1 MRRPGRVLLLL
12 SVLLGGCVTA
22 PATTA
27 PSGISVRATGR
38 ASVKPDTVFVNVG
51 VEARDPTLAAA
62 TADVGRRMTAV
73 LARVKALGV
82 AEADIAT
89 VGYAVDPIPAQ
100 RRNEEEPIRIV
111 GYRVSNVVRVRIR
124 DVAAAGRI
132 VDGAVAE
139 GANTVSALQFT
150 INDSAP
156 AEREARA
163 QAVALAARAWDPY
176 PFILLNL
183 FLSMLAAVQ
192 APVIMMSQNRQD
204 ARDRLRSELDFS
216 VNRKAEGE
224 IIQLA
229 ARLTR
234 IEDKLDDIHRD
245 VNVRR

>member
-1 MRRPGRVLLLL
+1 MRRCSALLLL
-12 SVLLGGCVTA
+12 TVLLGGCATA

-51 VEARDPTLAAA
+51 VEARDPSLAAA

-82 AEADIAT
+82 AEPDIAT
-89 VGYAVDPIPAQ
+89 AGYGIDPIPAQ
-100 RRNEEEPIRIV
+100 RRNEEDPIRIM

-150 INDSAP
+150 INDPAP

-163 QAVALAARAWDPY
+163 QAVALAAAKAKE
-176 PFILLNL
+176 
-183 FLSMLAAVQ
+183 LAAAAGVPLGELVSLEEDPPQRVAPVSRVMLGASGPGPIEAGELEIIVGVQ
-192 APVIMMSQNRQD
+192 ARYRAG
-204 ARDRLRSELDFS
+204 AR
-216 VNRKAEGE
+216 
-224 IIQLA
+224 
-229 ARLTR
+229 
-234 IEDKLDDIHRD
+234 
-245 VNVRR
+245 